1 MFLQMG
7 APCRGGL
14 EIGATLRG
22 DNLIKMKH
30 IIPIYGIDE
39 LIVWVVWRWSKAT
52 QIKART

>member
-1 MFLQMG
+1 MFLQLG

-39 LIVWVVWRWSKAT
+39 LIVWVAWRWSIAT
-52 QIKART
+52 